1 LRIRAFRTE
10 DCALPAQGRRG
21 YRVAAERERGAEER
35 MSGDFVWWKHGV
47 VYQIYPRSFMD
58 ANGDGVGDLRGIQQR
73 LDHLAWLGVDAI
85 WLSPCFPSP
94 MADFGYDVS
103 DYCDIDPRFGT
114 LAEFDALL
122 AAAHERGLRV
132 ILDWVPNHTSDRH
145 PWFEESRASR
155 ESAKR
160 GWYVWRDPRPDGSPP
175 NGWKSIFGGPA
186 WEWDETTGQFYLHS
200 FLKEQPELD
209 WRNPELV
216 KAMHG
221 TLRFW
226 LDRGVDGFR
235 IDVVHRLAKDPELR
249 DDPEGGC
256 RCESWG
262 GDRHIHAE
270 NHPDIHA
277 LLRGVRGVLD
287 EYDSRMA
294 VGEVF
299 LMNPAEVARYYGK
312 DDELHLAFNFS
323 FLFSPWSAERF
334 GAELERM
341 EGYLRD
347 HGWPTLVLSNHDV
360 PRHASRYDD
369 PLRGE
374 ARARSAALMLLTLRG
389 TPFLYYGEEIG
400 MRNVPIPAER
410 LQDPLAFTLHPNLS
424 RDPERTPMQWEPGAG
439 AGFTRG
445 APWLPIGDAA
455 SRSVA
460 GQRGDPASLLHL
472 YRELLALR
480 RAHPALREGSFRRLE
495 APHDVLAYERRAG
508 EERALV
514 ALSFA
519 DEPRELTLPDAPLR
533 RALSSEPGRALP
545 VRSGALRLAPDEGLL
560 LVLG

>member
-1 LRIRAFRTE
+1 MH
-10 DCALPAQGRRG
+10 GG
-21 YRVAAERERGAEER
+21 
-35 MSGDFVWWKHGV
+35 FVWWKHGV

-58 ANGDGVGDLRGIQQR
+58 ANGDGIGDLRGIEQR

-103 DYCDIDPRFGT
+103 DYCEIDPCFGT
-114 LAEFDALL
+114 LADFDALV
-122 AAAHERGLRV
+122 AAAHARNVRV

-145 PWFEESRASR
+145 PWFVESRSSR
-155 ESAKR
+155 SSPR
-160 GWYVWRDPRPDGSPP
+160 RNWYVWGDAREGGGPP
-175 NGWKSIFGGPA
+175 NGWKSVFGGSA
-186 WEWDETTGQFYLHS
+186 WEWDEATGQFYLHS

-209 WRNPELV
+209 WRNPEVV

-256 RCESWG
+256 QCESWG
-262 GDRHIHAE
+262 GERHIHAE

-277 LLRGVRGVLD
+277 LLRGVRSVLD
-287 EYDSRMA
+287 EYTERMA

-299 LMNPAEVARYYGK
+299 LLNPAEVARYYGK

-323 FLFSPWSAERF
+323 FLLSQWSAERF
-334 GAELERM
+334 GSEIERM
-341 EGYLRD
+341 EGYLRE

-360 PRHASRYDD
+360 PRHATRYDD
-369 PLRGE
+369 PALGDP
-374 ARARSAALMLLTLRG
+374 RARVAALMLLTLRG

-400 MRNVPIPAER
+400 MRNVPIPPDR
-410 LQDPLAFTLHPNLS
+410 LKDPLAFTLHPNLS
-424 RDPERTPMQWEPGAG
+424 RDPERTPMQWEPGPG
-439 AGFTRG
+439 AGFTSG
-445 APWLPIGDAA
+445 EPWLPIGDAA
-455 SRSVA
+455 TRSVA
-460 GQRGDPASLLHL
+460 AQRSERSSLLNL

-480 RAHPALREGSFRRLE
+480 REHASLREGSFRRLD

-508 EERALV
+508 GERALV

-519 DEPRELTLPDAPLR
+519 AEPRELRLEEAPLR
-533 RALSSEPGRALP
+533 RALSTDPARALP
-545 VRSGALRLAPDEGLL
+545 GRSGTLQLGPSEGLL